1 MKCPDCK
8 TVLKPEAQLKTCPI
22 CGHIFESSQTKP
34 SFEKTWGLI
43 CQEELRKHPSS
54 QKFEETWNWY
64 KQDLDHHP
72 NDPISLRD
80 AACFL
85 KTYGS
90 YATSPISWPSW
101 MERFTLPQSILAY
114 GSQDSWIVFLWL
126 SMLAGDGSSG
136 LQLYWL
142 NDPSL
147 RKDLKQ
153 ALQTWAE
160 KGQKGIEF
168 LSTVDETMLYLLA
181 SALKGKGTEARKA
194 FRYLQKMSPN
204 EELILTTPKAFE
216 LLSGVPTTLDGRLH
230 ELQASTALDKSR
242 NLDVDLN
249 LLYRPLTID
258 PVSFD
263 HLNGLPEEYIAFL
276 TSHQE
281 AWKHETYAMIQ
292 ADTVL
297 RGIHLALQTIQSTH
311 PELKSI
317 CQSLL
322 EAQYIKAYLRPFE
335 QIEKSDVRF

>member
-1 MKCPDCK
+1 MQCPDCQ
-8 TVLKPEAQLKTCPI
+8 TVLKPAAQLKTCPI

-43 CQEELRKHPSS
+43 CQEELRKHPSP

-64 KQDLDHHP
+64 KQDLERHP
-72 NDPISLRD
+72 KDPIALRD
-80 AACFL
+80 AARFL
-85 KTYGS
+85 KTCSS
-90 YATSPISWPSW
+90 YSTLPILWPSW
-101 MERFTLPQSILAY
+101 MDRSNLPQSVLAY
-114 GSQDSWIVFLWL
+114 WPQAPWIAFLWL

-142 NDPSL
+142 NDPEVRNDL
-147 RKDLKQ
+147 RQ
-153 ALQTWAE
+153 ALQSLTELKQEETLFTSDQAM
-160 KGQKGIEF
+160 
-168 LSTVDETMLYLLA
+168 LSLLA
-181 SALKGKGTEARKA
+181 SALKGEGAQARQI
-194 FRYLQKMSPN
+194 FRFLQKMDPE

-216 LLSGVPTTLDGRLH
+216 LLSGVSTTLDGRLH
-230 ELQASTALDKSR
+230 DLQGFATLEKSED
-242 NLDVDLN
+242 LEVDLN
-249 LLYRPLTID
+249 FLYRPLTIN

-263 HLNGLPEEYIAFL
+263 HLNCLPEEYIAFL
-276 TSHQE
+276 ISHKE
-281 AWKHETYAMIQ
+281 AWQQKTYAMIQ

-311 PELKSI
+311 PELESI

>member
-1 MKCPDCK
+1 MKCPDCQ
-8 TVLKPEAQLKTCPI
+8 TVLRPTAQLKTCPI

-64 KQDLDHHP
+64 KQDLDRHP
-72 NDPISLRD
+72 KDSIALRD
-80 AACFL
+80 AAHFL

-90 YATSPISWPSW
+90 YATLPISWPSW
-101 MERFTLPQSILAY
+101 IDRSILPPSVLAY
-114 GSQDSWIVFLWL
+114 GPQASWIAFLWL
-126 SMLAGDGSSG
+126 SMLSGDGSSG

-142 NDPSL
+142 NDPDV
-147 RKDLKQ
+147 RKDLKR
-153 ALQTWAE
+153 ALQSLAE

-168 LSTVDETMLYLLA
+168 LSTLDETILYLLA
-181 SALKGKGTEARKA
+181 CALKGEGVEARKA
-194 FRYLQKMSPN
+194 FRHLQEMKPS

-216 LLSGVPTTLDGRLH
+216 LLSGVSTTLDGRLH
-230 ELQASTALDKSR
+230 ELQASMALDKSGD
-242 NLDVDLN
+242 LDVDLN
-249 LLYRPLTID
+249 LLYRPLTIN

-263 HLNGLPEEYIAFL
+263 HLNCLPEEYIAFL
-276 TSHQE
+276 TSHTE
-281 AWKHETYAMIQ
+281 AWKQKTYAMIQ
-292 ADTVL
+292 ADMVL

-311 PELKSI
+311 PELEPV
-317 CQSLL
+317 CQALL